1 MSFCPNCGN
10 QIEAASKFC
19 RSCGAPVA
27 PAVEAEPVV
36 PVAEPVQAPVEA
48 APAYQ
53 APVEAVPAYQ
63 APVTPAYQAPAY
75 QEPAAP
81 VYQAP
86 AYQAPPA
93 PTYQAPTYQA
103 PVYQAPIASEPVVS
117 GSDKA
122 KGIVGMALAIGG
134 LFFAVIGLLYAIAFL
149 EIEEGMSLGMAIGFG
164 IFSLPLSIVGKKLSA
179 SSAAAGNTSATC
191 SVGNKLGLAGIIV
204 SAVMFFFGFISI
216 ML

>member
-1 MSFCPNCGN
+1 MRFCPNCGN
-10 QIEAASKFC
+10 QIEADSRFC

-27 PAVEAEPVV
+27 AT
-36 PVAEPVQAPVEA
+36 PVAEPVQAPAEEVPVCQTPVEA
-48 APAYQ
+48 A
-53 APVEAVPAYQ
+53 
-63 APVTPAYQAPAY
+63 PAYQAPAY

-81 VYQAP
+81 VYQGP

-93 PTYQAPTYQA
+93 HTYQAPAYQA
-103 PVYQAPIASEPVVS
+103 PVYQAPVAGEPVVS

-134 LFFAVIGLLYAIAFL
+134 LFFAVIGLLYTIAFL
-149 EIEEGMSLGMAIGFG
+149 DLEEGMSLGMSIGFG

-191 SVGNKLGLAGIIV
+191 SVGSKLGLAGIIV
-204 SAVMFFFGFISI
+204 SAVMFFFGIISI
-216 ML
+216 VLI